1 MKLIAA
7 TEGRSWVPGGHANA
21 VSCQIV
27 CEVDGAQHMEVHTS
41 TIKPGG
47 GSRLERHPSAEQLF
61 MVLEG
66 ELTFF
71 DADQNELLVGPGAAV
86 FVPVDDPHAT
96 VNRGT
101 VDAVCLVITA
111 PPIQ

>member
-1 MKLIAA
+1 MKLIVAA
-7 TEGRSWVPGGHANA
+7 EGKSWAPGGHAGA
-21 VSCQIV
+21 MSRHIACAA
-27 CEVDGAQHMEVHTS
+27 DGAQHMEVHTS

-47 GSRLERHPSAEQLF
+47 GSMLERHSDSEQLF

-71 DADQNELLVGPGAAV
+71 DADHNELLAGPGAAV

-101 VDAVCLVITA
+101 VDAVCLVITS